1 MVFIFQVLGT
11 ILQLQDIIN
20 RCLLIH
26 DKLEA
31 SLRELSR
38 TGDVQACKA
47 VRKSADTLLKDLSK
61 ETKPLLALIQSS
73 PQAAHILLKVL
84 IIFICLFIISA

>member
-1 MVFIFQVLGT
+1 MVFLFQVLGT
-11 ILQLQDIIN
+11 IQQLQDVIN

-31 SLRELSR
+31 SLQELSR

-47 VRKSADTLLKDLSK
+47 VRKSADSLLKELSK
-61 ETKPLLALIQSS
+61 ESKPPLALLQSS
-73 PQAAHILLKVL
+73 PQATHILPKV
-84 IIFICLFIISA
+84 